1 MIAQVLNQVTAQV
14 YHPCTNVNKSKKG
27 SIKFMLRK
35 KLVKI
40 LVIASAITI
49 VSSFSAFADW
59 EQQSDST
66 WKYKDDISQQYIA
79 SQWIESAT
87 EKGLW
92 YYLDENGV
100 MAVNTTTPDG
110 YYVNDKGEWRES
122 SGGSA
127 SVNQGNQ
134 SNVGGQTETNQNS
147 SNFHSI
153 ELGDKPIQSDPEFD
167 QEFNEGLIR

>member
-1 MIAQVLNQVTAQV
+1 
-14 YHPCTNVNKSKKG
+14 
-27 SIKFMLRK
+27 MLKK

-49 VSSFSAFADW
+49 MSSFSAFADW
-59 EQQSDST
+59 EQADGV
-66 WKYKDDISQQYIA
+66 WKYKDEVTRAYVA

-122 SGGSA
+122 SGGSTNNSTNI
-127 SVNQGNQ
+127 SV
-134 SNVGGQTETNQNS
+134 GQPS
-147 SNFHSI
+147 SNESSSGVSWI
-153 ELGDKPIQSDPEFD
+153 PDDEEFD
-167 QEFNEGLIR
+167 TTPGWGEKDVIVG